1 MMFPATA
8 LDGLLE
14 VCDQIR
20 EPQDGAQ
27 PSAETLERVES
38 LGRALSPMLPGL
50 GAEPEAAELGPR
62 ELFVVALLIH
72 HRLRAASEPLDG
84 AALIRLLARAGLAR
98 SAAMALLAP
107 AHQLRKGKWLD
118 ANLPDGGFDPLDAAF
133 APSALSLRVFWPGA
147 QEPEE
152 GSEEEDEES
161 AREAE
166 AQEPYRDEAEYLWDL
181 HGWRGMCIQRADSVF
196 EIEIATGRPSPRNRM
211 LRRQARQ
218 RWLRIR
224 RRVAATD
231 SGRDFGMEIFMRE
244 HGLATDH
251 VLLLVHLIYGELIEG
266 EPAIPAVEGLRLL
279 SETRDD
285 LFLKRRILAP
295 DARLRQLGIVIAEG
309 EDYAKM
315 SSAPL
320 ALADWAVDRILT
332 GVRRR
337 PKWDESE
344 FEDFLNGD
352 I

>member
-1 MMFPATA
+1 MPDPTA

-14 VCDQIR
+14 VCDQIH
-20 EPQDGAQ
+20 EPLESGAAA
-27 PSAETLERVES
+27 AETLERVES

-50 GAEPEAAELGPR
+50 GAAPEAADLGPH

-72 HRLRAASEPLDG
+72 HRMRADAGTLDG
-84 AALIRLLARAGLAR
+84 AALIRLLARAGLQR
-98 SAAMALLAP
+98 SEAMELLAP
-107 AHQLRKGKWLD
+107 AHQLRQGGWLEAD
-118 ANLPDGGFDPLDAAF
+118 APEGGFDPLDATL
-133 APSALSLRVFWPGA
+133 APSALALRVFWPGTQVPEPDA
-147 QEPEE
+147 ETEQE
-152 GSEEEDEES
+152 DD
-161 AREAE
+161 AREFA

-196 EIEIATGRPSPRNRM
+196 EIEVATGRPSPRNRM

-224 RRVAATD
+224 RRVAATEA
-231 SGRDFGMEIFMRE
+231 GREFGMEVFMRE

-295 DARLRQLGIVIAEG
+295 EARLRRLGIVIAEG

-337 PKWDESE
+337 PRWDDRE

-352 I
+352 T